1 MKKHLNKELKMAKK
15 TTKTLRNCNKCWVCA
30 NAYVYGDVKVGDHC
44 HITGKYRGCTYRDCI
59 INVKLNHKIPVV
71 FNNLQK
77 L

>member
-1 MKKHLNKELKMAKK
+1 M
-15 TTKTLRNCNKCWVCA
+15 
-30 NAYVYGDVKVGDHC
+30 YGDVKVGDHC

-77 L
+77 LWFKSYLQELYKFNLKINVISNGLEKFY